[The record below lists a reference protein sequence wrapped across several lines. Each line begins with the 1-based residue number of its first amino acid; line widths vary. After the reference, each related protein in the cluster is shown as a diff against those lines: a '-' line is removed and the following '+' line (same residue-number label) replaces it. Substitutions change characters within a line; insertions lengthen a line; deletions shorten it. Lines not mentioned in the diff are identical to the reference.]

1 MNSDNKRY
9 KQLELQLHNFRAK
22 FQFISEALNHL
33 NDPLTSLTGAVDV
46 LKNSHLTKQS
56 LEKEQIEILDRAI
69 DTLYIVIRRSQLLI
83 KESNSQRQ
91 DVIGTLENVNIDWP
105 KEKTILV
112 IDDDDDVRTIMINY
126 LNKMGYAVMLASDG
140 QQGISLAKA
149 HYYDLIISDINMPKM
164 DGIEFVSQ
172 VKSINPW
179 VPILVITGYH
189 TPEVTELTKTFDSV
203 GLLNKPFK
211 YEKLEDTLHKIFN

>member
-9 KQLELQLHNFRAK
+9 DQFQLQLHNFQAK
-22 FQFISEALNHL
+22 IQFISEALNHL
-33 NDPLTSLTGAVDV
+33 NDPLTSLTGAVDI
-46 LKNSHLTKQS
+46 LKNSHLTNHG

-69 DTLYIVIRRSQLLI
+69 ETLHIVIRRGQLLI
-83 KESNSQRQ
+83 KESNSQRK
-91 DVIGTLENVNIDWP
+91 DVIETLENVNIDWP

-112 IDDDDDVRTIMINY
+112 IDDDADVRTIMINY

-140 QQGISLAKA
+140 QQGINLAKA

-211 YEKLEDTLHKIFN
+211 YEKLEDTIHKIFN